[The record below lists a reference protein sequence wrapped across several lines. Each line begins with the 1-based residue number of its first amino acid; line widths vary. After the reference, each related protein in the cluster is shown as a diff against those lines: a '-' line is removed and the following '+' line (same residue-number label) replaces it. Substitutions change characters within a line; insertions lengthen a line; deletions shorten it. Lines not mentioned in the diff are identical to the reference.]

1 MQENIMLN
9 LIIYSL
15 SFLKP
20 SQNNMKKTTK
30 KHRQLEEK
38 GESREQGI
46 WKHFGKKK
54 ES

>member
-30 KHRQLEEK
+30 KHRQLEGK